1 MKYFSIMLLL
11 LFIQTPLTYALT
23 TPERSI
29 IISVSTQTLHLM
41 KDGVLE
47 KSYPISTAKKGIG
60 NISGSNKTPLGVH
73 VIKEKVGK
81 KVPIGGI
88 IKKLVYTGKKA
99 IIHTD
104 AIYRETDLLT
114 TRVLTLTGTEKGI
127 NKGGNVDS
135 YSRGIMIHGTSEE
148 GLIGTPVSHGCI
160 RMRNKD
166 IIELFDIVKTGTKVL
181 IEK

>member
-1 MKYFSIMLLL
+1 MLILILLGISIPSAHA
-11 LFIQTPLTYALT
+11 IT
-23 TPERSI
+23 TPEYSI
-29 IISVSTQTLHLM
+29 VISVSTQTLSVM

-47 KSYPISTAKKGIG
+47 KSYPISTAKKGVG

-73 VIKEKVGK
+73 IIKEKIGK
-81 KVPIGGI
+81 KVPLGGI

-99 IIHTD
+99 TIHTD

-114 TRVLTLTGTEKGI
+114 TRILTLTGTEKGI

-135 YSRGIMIHGTSEE
+135 YSRGIMIHGTPEE
-148 GLIGTPVSHGCI
+148 GLLGTPASHGCI

-166 IIELFDIVKTGTKVL
+166 IIELFDLVKAGTKVT
-181 IEK
+181 IQN

>member
-1 MKYFSIMLLL
+1 
-11 LFIQTPLTYALT
+11 
-23 TPERSI
+23 
-29 IISVSTQTLHLM
+29 M
-41 KDGVLE
+41 KDGVVE

-81 KVPIGGI
+81 KVPLGGI

-99 IIHTD
+99 TIHTD
-104 AIYRETDLLT
+104 ATYRETDLLT
-114 TRVLTLTGTEKGI
+114 TRVLTLAGTEKGI

-135 YSRGIMIHGTSEE
+135 YNRGIMIHGTPEE
-148 GLIGTPVSHGCI
+148 GLIGTPTSHGCI

-166 IIELFDIVKTGTKVL
+166 IIELFNLVTPGTKVL
-181 IEK
+181 IER